1 MMLLSCSFSFV
12 QVVVVPPFRNTPVQV
27 VQGVRNDNG
36 PQPEPNAEHH
46 SSNITIIQDDKSLRQ
61 QVFRMLQESRSV
73 TTNHRILH
81 PSFITPQDVQDL
93 YQRMMMMK
101 QNNDTSTSTSQPQ
114 EAVSNTNDKEWK
126 RKKKNSN
133 YNNDDVISSF
143 EDDEIVVSSIFLP
156 TEEYLSRTEEE
167 RFLDGETGLQPQRPF
182 QLLQPPP
189 DVIDAILPPV
199 SSSPD
204 VIVSSPLQ
212 DLWQAIQKQTSTT
225 TSTTMDDIHAEIRKD
240 VWKRNESD
248 GPKVKKKKL
257 EYEEYNH
264 QIRAQLEEELDSF
277 LKGFVLPMD
286 DEKDDESDIVSRSST
301 EAATWIQ
308 VQDPDSGETFYWC
321 EKTGEMK
328 WEI

>member
-1 MMLLSCSFSFV
+1 M
-12 QVVVVPPFRNTPVQV
+12 
-27 VQGVRNDNG
+27 
-36 PQPEPNAEHH
+36 
-46 SSNITIIQDDKSLRQ
+46 
-61 QVFRMLQESRSV
+61 
-73 TTNHRILH
+73 
-81 PSFITPQDVQDL
+81 
-93 YQRMMMMK
+93 
-101 QNNDTSTSTSQPQ
+101 
-114 EAVSNTNDKEWK
+114 
-126 RKKKNSN
+126 
-133 YNNDDVISSF
+133 
-143 EDDEIVVSSIFLP
+143 
-156 TEEYLSRTEEE
+156 
-167 RFLDGETGLQPQRPF
+167 DGETGLQPQRPF

-225 TSTTMDDIHAEIRKD
+225 TSTTTMDDIHAEIRKD